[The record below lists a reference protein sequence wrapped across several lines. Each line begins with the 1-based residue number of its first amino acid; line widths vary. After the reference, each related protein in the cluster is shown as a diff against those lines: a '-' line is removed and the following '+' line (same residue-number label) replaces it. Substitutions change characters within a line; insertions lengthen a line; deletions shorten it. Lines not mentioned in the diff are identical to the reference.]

1 MTDSLTDKL
10 TLQLTS
16 HDLLVVEYDKG
27 ELTGSECLSFSV
39 QNKNGGEFTHLGGED
54 LIPIITTYSPQMTTR
69 AVVGEAIAFMNKI
82 SRWLQTCELP
92 YQEPAE
98 YDADLDVKE
107 AMLERSNS

>member
-1 MTDSLTDKL
+1 MTDSLTDHITLDL
-10 TLQLTS
+10 TP

-54 LIPIITTYSPQMTTR
+54 LIPIITTYSPRMTTR
-69 AVVGEAIAFMNKI
+69 EVVVEAMHIMHKV
-82 SRWLQTCELP
+82 SKWLQTCELP
-92 YQEPAE
+92 YQESAE